1 MREEIE
7 NVFKTYP
14 KTNNLDFY
22 QGMGVIMMK
31 NLVILGGGYGGIKVA
46 LGVLDKDLPSDVTL
60 TIVDRNPYQSLK
72 TEFYT
77 IAAGTVADREV
88 RNDFP
93 KDDRIN
99 YVYGE
104 IVKIDTD
111 HQLILFQDRSEPL
124 AYDYLVVALGCE
136 DNYHGIPGA
145 DVYTES
151 VQTFSRARKTGLEVG
166 NLKANGKVTIVG
178 AGLSGVEVASE
189 IRESRED
196 LNIRILDRGGSVL
209 RAFNP
214 RIQGYV
220 ADWFNKNDVEVLH
233 HANVE
238 YVEKDGVCNNGVCYV
253 NDVTIWTAGVR
264 PNKVV
269 RELPFQKDN
278 QEKIIVNDYFQVP
291 EQTNVYIIGDCASSI
306 FSPSAQLAGIQGEQ
320 VAIILNAILRNQE
333 PKQPKEI
340 RLRGTLGS
348 LGKNDGFGNMMNQAL
363 TGIVPRL
370 VKSGVLWLNKRH

>member
-1 MREEIE
+1 MR
-7 NVFKTYP
+7 
-14 KTNNLDFY
+14 
-22 QGMGVIMMK
+22 

-46 LGVLDKDLPSDVTL
+46 LGLLDKDLPEDVSL

-77 IAAGTVADREV
+77 IAAGTVADRDV

-93 KDDRIN
+93 KDARVT
-99 YVYGE
+99 YVYAE
-104 IVKIDTD
+104 VEAVDTEKQQIV
-111 HQLILFQDRSEPL
+111 FADRSDPVS
-124 AYDYLVVALGCE
+124 YDYLVVALGCE
-136 DNYHGIPGA
+136 DNYHNIEGA
-145 DVYTES
+145 KAYTES
-151 VQTFSRARKTGLEVG
+151 VQTFANARKAGLEVG
-166 NLKANGKVTIVG
+166 NLRAYGKVTIVG
-178 AGLSGVEVASE
+178 AGLSGIEVASE
-189 IRESRED
+189 IRESRSD
-196 LNIRILDRGGSVL
+196 LNIRLLDRGASVL
-209 RAFNP
+209 RAFDP

-264 PNKVV
+264 PNRIV
-269 RELPFQKDN
+269 RELPYQKDPH
-278 QEKIIVNDYFQVP
+278 EKIIVNEFFQVP
-291 EQTNVYIIGDCASSI
+291 ENPAVYVVGDCASSI
-306 FSPSAQLAGIQGEQ
+306 HSPSAQLAGIQGEQ
-320 VAIILNAILRNQE
+320 VAGILYSVLHNKV
-333 PKQPKEI
+333 PKAPKEI

-348 LGKNDGFGNMMNQAL
+348 LGKNDGFGNMMKQPL